1 MVAEV
6 AEFQQTFPNSLSAEH
21 MHSKTCTQK
30 SDCTRYGMYAKYAKE
45 NHAEIYGK
53 KWETFNE
60 AKVIFH
66 QWVQVFAAD
75 QQRSLLA
82 VLFGLSDASL
92 RRSSM
97 REEYDTGVAD
107 DRRMGS
113 SDGNLAG
120 VIPEHTREFSS
131 SGSVFF

>member
-1 MVAEV
+1 M
-6 AEFQQTFPNSLSAEH
+6 EH
-21 MHSKTCTQK
+21 
-30 SDCTRYGMYAKYAKE
+30 
-45 NHAEIYGK
+45 
-53 KWETFNE
+53 
-60 AKVIFH
+60 
-66 QWVQVFAAD
+66 VFAAD
-75 QQRSLLA
+75 QQTSLLA

-120 VIPEHTREFSS
+120 VIPEHTRSS
-131 SGSVFF
+131 RVLAVCSFDRTGGAAIMNLSKTSC